1 VDIQAILDGI
11 EEAGA
16 QQIASIQQT
25 ADAQVRNIRA
35 TAENEAEKQKKRIL
49 KDAHARL
56 TRTQAVIE
64 QRAHMQALQSHARSR
79 QKLIEM
85 ALEKTQ
91 SKLSEIRERS
101 EYPSILSRMISD
113 SLHAIHP
120 SLLDGQKI
128 ILHLDERDA
137 KIVQKIELPYQEL
150 VVNQFD
156 LQCSGG
162 CEAESEDAF
171 VKVLNTFESRFSRA
185 LPEIQQGLSVF
196 FEEKIASS

>member
-1 VDIQAILDGI
+1 MDIQAILDGI

-16 QQIASIQQT
+16 QQIASIQHA
-25 ADAQVRNIRA
+25 ADTQVTTIRV
-35 TAENEAEKQKKRIL
+35 TAEKDAEKQRKRIL
-49 KDAHARL
+49 KDSHARL
-56 TRTQAVIE
+56 TRTKAVIE

-85 ALEKTQ
+85 ALEKTR
-91 SKLSEIRERS
+91 SNLSQIRARS
-101 EYPSILSRMISD
+101 EYPSILTRMIND

-120 SLLDGQKI
+120 SLMPGQKI
-128 ILHLDERDA
+128 ILHLDKRDE
-137 KIVQKIELPYQEL
+137 KIMQNIELPYQEL
-150 VVNQFD
+150 VINQFD
-156 LQCSGG
+156 LDCSGG

-196 FEEKIASS
+196 FEEKISSS